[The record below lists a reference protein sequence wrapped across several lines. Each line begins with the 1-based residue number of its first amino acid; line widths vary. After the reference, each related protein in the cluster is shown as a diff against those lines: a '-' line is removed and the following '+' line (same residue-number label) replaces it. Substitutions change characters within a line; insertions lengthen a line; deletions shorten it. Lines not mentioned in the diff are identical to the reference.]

1 MPRRTMRTLVIICCT
16 LIIPGVAHAQDP
28 VEKVGRGL
36 TNVLSG
42 WIELPKQIHLGLHSD
57 HPVAGVGWG
66 LIKGTGLAV
75 MRIGVG
81 LYEAVTFPIPF
92 PRGYASPYASME
104 LPDYAWDTE
113 RVDDPSYTEPSQ

>member
-66 LIKGTGLAV
+66 LVKGTGLAV
-75 MRIGVG
+75 M
-81 LYEAVTFPIPF
+81 PF
-92 PRGYASPYASME
+92 PLHLFEPQGLERLGVHVGMHHVV
-104 LPDYAWDTE
+104 D
-113 RVDDPSYTEPSQ
+113 RVDF